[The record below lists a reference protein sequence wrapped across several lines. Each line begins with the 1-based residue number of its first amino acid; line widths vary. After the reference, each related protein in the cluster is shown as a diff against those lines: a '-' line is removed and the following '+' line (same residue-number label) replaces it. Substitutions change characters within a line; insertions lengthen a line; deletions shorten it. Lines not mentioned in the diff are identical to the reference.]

1 MRDNRFAKK
10 EIKRERE
17 RWKKSPQDTVVPYC
31 MRSMELGG
39 EKSKQRNIDDEDDE
53 DEGDSKRI
61 LI

>member
-1 MRDNRFAKK
+1 
-10 EIKRERE
+10 
-17 RWKKSPQDTVVPYC
+17 
-31 MRSMELGG
+31 MELGG